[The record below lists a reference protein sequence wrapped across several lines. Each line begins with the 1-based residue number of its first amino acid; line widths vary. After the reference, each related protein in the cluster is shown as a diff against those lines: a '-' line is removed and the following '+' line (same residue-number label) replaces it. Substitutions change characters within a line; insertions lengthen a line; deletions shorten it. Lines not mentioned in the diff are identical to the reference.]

1 MTDNNRENNL
11 EKIRAQ
17 IELLKTRIN
26 NMDRTL
32 TLQEKTIDLIDEKSR
47 DLLKEA
53 QFSNINTSVEQIM
66 KNAFKSKTL
75 PKILHS

>member
-66 KNAFKSKTL
+66 KNAFKSKAL